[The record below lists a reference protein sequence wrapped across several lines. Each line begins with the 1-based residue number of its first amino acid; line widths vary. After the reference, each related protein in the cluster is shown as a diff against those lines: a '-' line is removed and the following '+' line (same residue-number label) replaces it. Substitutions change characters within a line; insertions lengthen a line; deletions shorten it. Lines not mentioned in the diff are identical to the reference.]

1 MQSIETDTPLLPF
14 VIAEAVV
21 QEAQVFLQCEL
32 PEGCAVRLAAKAEHL
47 YEANRDVRRKLR
59 AAGNAGR
66 EYLYAFM
73 RHWLYGLL
81 KAEQPRLAARL
92 PERFANGL
100 PC

>member
-1 MQSIETDTPLLPF
+1 MRTARGLRRSLGD
-14 VIAEAVV
+14 
-21 QEAQVFLQCEL
+21 
-32 PEGCAVRLAAKAEHL
+32 
-47 YEANRDVRRKLR
+47 EANRDVRRKLR